1 MAIAVAALIDQA
13 KLVSNNRRNLAI
25 ADTDWVTFINWA
37 VESWWKFRTA
47 LDPYLYFQQLDFT
60 LVGGAAGSQFN
71 LDLAFTVTLASVAA
85 LPTCTAAGSGPGKT
99 LTENGN
105 GTLVI
110 DGVAPIVLSRVLIK
124 NEAASQNNG
133 IYIVSNTGSAGSSFV
148 LTRASDFDQAG
159 LNEVQVGAIV
169 TPTGGVTL
177 ANDPCILTAFGGT
190 VDSAT
195 QGLQTWIVN
204 DVYTRF
210 RSLHGLDLY
219 PDTGQRLT
227 IRGRNFQQRND
238 GVGFWVPSQYCP
250 QRRYD
255 IRSNILTVTPYEAS
269 SGPYRVYYRGA
280 AYKWATPTDTDP
292 LDAVL
297 EPDIEAIVLLAA
309 CSALNIEETSNDP
322 YIKRINTLKAEVT
335 NSYERD
341 DTQAA
346 QLADVEDLSGGGWG
360 YP

>member
-1 MAIAVAALIDQA
+1 
-13 KLVSNNRRNLAI
+13 
-25 ADTDWVTFINWA
+25 
-37 VESWWKFRTA
+37 
-47 LDPYLYFQQLDFT
+47 
-60 LVGGAAGSQFN
+60 
-71 LDLAFTVTLASVAA
+71 
-85 LPTCTAAGSGPGKT
+85 
-99 LTENGN
+99 
-105 GTLVI
+105 
-110 DGVAPIVLSRVLIK
+110 
-124 NEAASQNNG
+124 
-133 IYIVSNTGSAGSSFV
+133 
-148 LTRASDFDQAG
+148 
-159 LNEVQVGAIV
+159 
-169 TPTGGVTL
+169 
-177 ANDPCILTAFGGT
+177 
-190 VDSAT
+190 
-195 QGLQTWIVN
+195 VN

-210 RSLHGLDLY
+210 RSMHGLDLY

-297 EPDIEAIVLLAA
+297 EADIEAIVLLAA